1 MRRTHTATGV
11 PTTFNMPSNP
21 REPSVQKIPA
31 PPRSAAGSFLNDR
44 SYSHNFMEQPS
55 SVSLKRSATIMPDAS
70 SSSHSDAIDRYEE
83 DKQGAN
89 AWNGKNHEELDEPD
103 RGEALIRHRIWQ
115 RKLDKMMKQRQME
128 QSSEHS
134 FLSDGADTQGRTDIS
149 SSMTPS
155 QSTSFF
161 YRHPRRSFDGPHAHF
176 DDTDRSLQSVRRQSS
191 YLDGERTPQT
201 NADHHLDVGS
211 PKSLDDMD
219 DGTDEGD
226 NDDLEYTVKDRQDA
240 INIEH
245 PFGLPIWKP
254 ALYKKSRSI
263 QRTADSAIRG
273 EPGLL
278 PDRSTLPGNI
288 CWLLFFGIWLSLL
301 CAICSMILYFVP
313 RGGIM
318 YSHTMWG
325 LATYLLWPFGNYV
338 EVECSHEGGHRHGPC
353 RLPKIHEHEVKDN
366 DVVDMEHHHAGS
378 DEPLVSEGQSSRY
391 GAVENDEL
399 DSPTNEQERI
409 ALERKLYHYVYD
421 DNGNDVGVK
430 TRWGGIVVYALV
442 YCLILFPALGVVC
455 LICWSLVVTIPM
467 AKLLW
472 VLIKNMASQPLALHI
487 RSPWQIDTRNLQVRG
502 SEEPGSV
509 RDVLHPG
516 HLAPRLKRQH
526 RKKGSSKRRSVILLC
541 TYKAMGPEYFK
552 YTVGGI
558 NILFV
563 DTVPVIFFTI
573 ALFYILRPWGLRHG
587 MTSGLFGFITSE
599 GFIFCMALASVLPLS
614 YFIGMAVA
622 SISTQSSIGMG
633 AVINATFGSIIE
645 LILYGV
651 ALVQNKGALVEGSI
665 IGSSLAGV
673 LLMPGTSMCS
683 GALRRKEQKFN
694 SRSAG
699 VTSTMLIMAII
710 GILTPTLF
718 YQIYGQFELLCT
730 GCPED
735 TNLVSDSYQC
745 QQCSYRHVPPFKDP
759 FFQTNVKPLIYTCA
773 FLLILAYA
781 IGLWFSLRT
790 HASQIWNSAPTTVSA
805 EQLPP
810 HFRRASLYKH
820 LFPGVDSAQLPIHR
834 TQQDL
839 SSSQLVT
846 PSEQIEG
853 NRPSRS
859 AQSDPQS
866 STHAQ
871 TPSNSKNKS
880 QQDDIAMDVA
890 ARIFQYIFSQSKS
903 QAPENDGVAAGHAG
917 HDAPSWSR
925 MVSLSVLFSCTFL
938 YAIIAEI
945 IVDMVDVVIKGSGL
959 SAKFVGVTLFAL
971 VPNTTEFMN
980 AMSFALN
987 GNIALSLEIG
997 SAYALQVCLIQI
1009 PVLVLFSAIYNSSYL
1024 SGPDM
1029 DITQHSFTL
1038 IFPRWDIIAIIFS
1051 IFLLTYTYNEARS
1064 NYHRGSILVLSYM
1077 VFIAGFFFAPSVDP
1091 EDPSQANARLFSL
1104 GT

>member
-1 MRRTHTATGV
+1 
-11 PTTFNMPSNP
+11 
-21 REPSVQKIPA
+21 
-31 PPRSAAGSFLNDR
+31 
-44 SYSHNFMEQPS
+44 MEQPPS
-55 SVSLKRSATIMPDAS
+55 AGIQRSATITPGVL
-70 SSSHSDAIDRYEE
+70 SSSHSDGMDHRLEDRPVIK
-83 DKQGAN
+83 DWGDN
-89 AWNGKNHEELDEPD
+89 NDDELYEPD

-115 RKLDKMMKQRQME
+115 RKLDKLNKQRQME

-134 FLSDGADTQGRTDIS
+134 FLSESADTHARTDLS

-155 QSTSFF
+155 QSTNPFSR
-161 YRHPRRSFDGPHAHF
+161 YPSRSYDGPHAHF
-176 DDTDRSLQSVRRQSS
+176 DDTDRSVQSFRRQSS
-191 YLDGERTPQT
+191 LLDGERTPQMHL
-201 NADHHLDVGS
+201 DHHPEVGS
-211 PKSLDDMD
+211 LKSVEDLDDE
-219 DGTDEGD
+219 TDEMD
-226 NDDLEYTVKDRQDA
+226 NEDLEYTVKDRQDA

-263 QRTADSAIRG
+263 QKAADSAIRG
-273 EPGLL
+273 EPGLHL
-278 PDRSTLPGNI
+278 DRSTLPGNI
-288 CWLLFFGIWLSLL
+288 CWLLLFGIWLSLL
-301 CAICSMILYFVP
+301 CAICSMLLYFVP

-353 RLPKIHEHEVKDN
+353 RLPKIHEHEVKEN
-366 DVVDMEHHHAGS
+366 GIVDMDHHHAGS
-378 DEPLVSEGQSSRY
+378 EEPLVSEGQSSRY
-391 GAVENDEL
+391 GAVENDET
-399 DSPTNEQERI
+399 DSPMNEQERI
-409 ALERKLYHYVYD
+409 SLERKLYHYVYD

-430 TRWGGIVVYALV
+430 NRWGGIIVYALV
-442 YCLILFPALGVVC
+442 YGLILFPALGTVC
-455 LICWSLVVTIPM
+455 LLCWSLVVTIPM

-472 VLIKNMASQPLALHI
+472 ILMKTMASQPLALHF
-487 RSPWQIDTRNLQVRG
+487 RSPLQIDTRNLQVRG
-502 SEEPGSV
+502 SEELNSV

-526 RKKGSSKRRSVILLC
+526 RKKGASKRRSVILLC
-541 TYKAMGPEYFK
+541 TYKAMGREYFK

-558 NILFV
+558 NIVFV
-563 DTVPVIFFTI
+563 DTVPFIFFTI
-573 ALFYILRPWGLRHG
+573 ALFYILRPLGQHYG
-587 MTSGLFGFITSE
+587 MTTGLFGFITSE

-651 ALVQNKGALVEGSI
+651 ALVQNKGSLVEGSI
-665 IGSSLAGV
+665 IGSILAGV

-730 GCPED
+730 GCPDD
-735 TNLVSDSYQC
+735 TKTVSESYRC

-773 FLLILAYA
+773 FLLMLAYA

-790 HASQIWNSAPTTVSA
+790 HASQIWNSAPMTVSA

-820 LFPGVDSAQLPIHR
+820 LFPGVDSSQLPLHR
-834 TQQDL
+834 TQSDAG
-839 SSSQLVT
+839 SSVVAP
-846 PSEQIEG
+846 PSANTESNSTLQ
-853 NRPSRS
+853 S
-859 AQSDPQS
+859 AQPSTQS
-866 STHAQ
+866 MSEANTLA
-871 TPSNSKNKS
+871 PPNSKTKPH
-880 QQDDIAMDVA
+880 DDIAMDVA
-890 ARIFQYIFSQSKS
+890 AKVFQYIFSQNKS
-903 QAPENDGVAAGHAG
+903 QPQENDGEVAGHG
-917 HDAPSWSR
+917 SHDAPSWSR
-925 MVSLSVLFSCTFL
+925 VVSLSVLFSCTFL

-997 SAYALQVCLIQI
+997 SAYALQVCHIQI
-1009 PVLVLFSAIYNSSYL
+1009 PVLVLFSAIYNASYL
-1024 SGPDM
+1024 SAPDM
-1029 DITQHSFTL
+1029 DMPDHSFTL

-1064 NYHRGSILVLSYM
+1064 NYHRGSILILSYF

-1091 EDPSQANARLFSL
+1091 EEPSSSSVQVFSL
-1104 GT
+1104 AM